1 MSLKQKTISG
11 MFWTFAQQFG
21 SQTISFAVSLIL
33 ARILLPS
40 DFGTIAVFSVLMG
53 IGGVLI
59 NSGLTNSLIRTQ
71 NVDDSDLS
79 TVFYFN
85 FAVSIIVY
93 GLIVITAP
101 FVANFFNMPE
111 LTKII
116 RLYAISL
123 PIGAFS
129 TIQVT
134 LLTKKMDFK
143 TQLKVQLPSLIIG
156 GISGIIFALTG
167 FGVWSL
173 VYMAIIQSVLSSL
186 QYWLYSKWRPK
197 KVFDKNKFKFHFN
210 FGYKLALSGLINII
224 FQNIYTII
232 IGKLFSANQLGFY
245 NKAHS
250 LQQLPITSITGPLNK
265 VTYPLFAEIQDD
277 NERLKNV
284 YRRLMKTVIFI
295 TAPLLTIMGVLG
307 EPMIRFL
314 FTEKWLP
321 AVPYF
326 QILCISGIL
335 YPIHVY
341 NLNILQVKGRSDLF
355 LKLEI
360 IKKIAIVVVVSISF
374 RFGIIGLL
382 WGQVATSVFALIINC
397 HYSGKYLNYNL
408 WKQIK
413 DILPS
418 ILLSVFIGVI
428 VLFLD
433 MKFLVSSFDIVRL
446 SVGTSLAVLLY
457 VLIAYIFKYPE
468 WRYAKDIL
476 SSFKK

>member
-11 MFWTFAQQFG
+11 MTWTFAQQFG
-21 SQTISFAVSLIL
+21 SQIISFMVSLIL

-40 DFGTIAVFSVLMG
+40 DFGTIAAFNVLMG

-59 NSGLTNSLIRTQ
+59 NSGLTNSLIRTS
-71 NVDDSDLS
+71 NVDDTDLS

-85 FAVSIIVY
+85 LVVSIIIYV
-93 GLIVITAP
+93 LILITAP
-101 FVANFFNMPE
+101 LVAVFFKISE
-111 LTKII
+111 LTNII
-116 RLYAISL
+116 RVYAIIL
-123 PIGAFS
+123 PVGAFS
-129 TIQVT
+129 AIQGT

-143 TQLKVQLPSLIIG
+143 TQLKIQLPSLIVG
-156 GISGIIFALTG
+156 GVSGIAFALTG

-173 VYMAIIQSVLSSL
+173 VYMAIIQSVISSI

-197 KVFDKNKFKFHFN
+197 RVFDKNKFKFHFN

-224 FQNIYTII
+224 FQNIYII
-232 IGKLFSANQLGFY
+232 VIGKLFNPTQLGFY

-250 LQQLPITSITGPLNK
+250 LQQLPVTSITGPLNK

-277 NERLKNV
+277 DERLRSV

-295 TAPLLTIMGVLG
+295 TAPLLTMMGVLG

-321 AVPYF
+321 AAPYF
-326 QILCISGIL
+326 QILCIVGVL

-360 IKKIAIVVVVSISF
+360 IKKIATIMVMTVSF

-382 WGQVATSVFALIINC
+382 WGQVAISVFSLIINC

-408 WKQIK
+408 WKQLR
-413 DILPS
+413 DILPMIS
-418 ILLSVFIGVI
+418 LSATLGGIL
-428 VLFLD
+428 LFLD
-433 MKFLVSSFDIVRL
+433 KSVWGIYSDFIRL
-446 SVGTSLAVLLY
+446 SVGGISGLLFY
-457 VLIAYIFKYPE
+457 IAFSYIFKFE
-468 WRYAKDIL
+468 ELNNAKEIL
-476 SSFKK
+476 LQKK